1 VDDSAAPTLTVEA
14 ARKRLGLGKDD
25 QLADYLPH
33 WKEVEMR
40 LAGLAVEARDPA
52 AKASFE
58 KDLAELREVLRVVC
72 EDPKLKLELALG
84 LKPGPEP
91 ESESESESA
100 AELEPKQNRQQNRN
114 RKRKQNSGG
123 KGVLAWLL
131 VLAFLGGAGYWG
143 YQQWLGNGIGERQ
156 NVVNLRETE
165 DRFEEALEKR
175 RWDDAEDLVEL
186 LEAEGAEKA
195 KVKDA
200 LSRVKRG
207 RVEERGQQIAFLVS
221 NAQSAL
227 EAGQLTE
234 AEKYTAE
241 VENLQP
247 GHPKVPEFRLTIR
260 QSKMR
265 VRSLLM
271 AQEIEK
277 ALENEDWRAAGNQ
290 LEALVKG
297 NAGHPRI
304 PEFRKKLEA
313 AEAEMK
319 ARRVQADELIAKA
332 RELDQGTYS
341 AEALKLVEEA
351 MRLDPS
357 EANRELFKRMS
368 SYGKVVKVPGDF
380 PTITAALK
388 VAKENDRVFVAK
400 GTYQESLVVPAGVE
414 LVGESRGDTIIEC
427 PAKIGS
433 VIMIGAGD
441 GEARI
446 SSLTLRH
453 SGLVNDDE
461 RFAILALD
469 GGKIEISDVVVAR
482 ASGHGIAILNGGVAR
497 LNLCK
502 VTDCGWD
509 GIAVTGEESSVIL
522 EKVTSEKNLHH
533 GVDFWDGASG
543 RVTESSFLENGRA
556 GLLAISPSLPI
567 SIEKTKSEKN
577 REVGFL
583 FSNAVGVS
591 LTDCD
596 VHENLL
602 GGMVFDGESMG
613 IQLKNNRVTKN
624 GEAGIVFERGVE
636 VANDSG
642 NMVKDNFGKQIWK
655 DAVFP
660 NLAEEDTVS
669 PPPPA
674 PPLHGAGANKGPE

>member
-1 VDDSAAPTLTVEA
+1 
-14 ARKRLGLGKDD
+14 
-25 QLADYLPH
+25 
-33 WKEVEMR
+33 MR
-40 LAGLAVEARDPA
+40 WI
-52 AKASFE
+52 E
-58 KDLAELREVLRVVC
+58 K
-72 EDPKLKLELALG
+72 G
-84 LKPGPEP
+84 M
-91 ESESESESA
+91 
-100 AELEPKQNRQQNRN
+100 
-114 RKRKQNSGG
+114 
-123 KGVLAWLL
+123 
-131 VLAFLGGAGYWG
+131 
-143 YQQWLGNGIGERQ
+143 GERKD
-156 NVVNLRETE
+156 VANLRETE

-195 KVKDA
+195 KVEES

-221 NAQSAL
+221 NAQAAL

-234 AEKYTAE
+234 AEAYTAE
-241 VENLQP
+241 VEKLQP
-247 GHPKVPEFRLTIR
+247 EHPKIPELYLNIQ
-260 QSKMR
+260 QSKMK

-297 NAGHPRI
+297 NANHPRI
-304 PEFRKKLEA
+304 PEFRKKLGA

-319 ARRVQADELIAKA
+319 VRRAKAGELIAKA

-341 AEALKLVEEA
+341 AEVLELVEEA

-357 EANRELFKRMS
+357 EENRELFKRMS

-388 VAKENDRVFVAK
+388 TAKENDRVFVAK
-400 GTYQESLVVPAGVE
+400 GTYLESLVVPAGVE
-414 LVGESRGDTIIEC
+414 LVGESRSDTIIEC
-427 PAKIGS
+427 PARIGP

-441 GEARI
+441 DEARI

-453 SGLVNDDE
+453 NGLVNDDE
-461 RFAILALD
+461 RFATLAID
-469 GGKIEISDVVVAR
+469 GGKIEINDVLVTR

-509 GIAVTGEESSVIL
+509 GIAITGERSRVIL
-522 EKVTSEKNLHH
+522 EKVSSEKNLHH

-543 RVTESSFLENGRA
+543 RVTDSSFLGNGRA
-556 GLLAISPSLPI
+556 GLLAISPSQPVT
-567 SIEKTKSEKN
+567 IEKTKSEKN

-583 FSNAVGVS
+583 FSDAVGVS

-602 GGMVFDGESMG
+602 GGMVFDGESLG

-624 GEAGIVFERGVE
+624 GEAGIVFEKGVG
-636 VANDSG
+636 VAHDSG
-642 NMVKDNFGKQIWK
+642 NMVKDNLGKQVWK

-660 NLAEEDTVS
+660 NRVEEDTVS

-674 PPLHGAGANKGPE
+674 PPLPGSEGKKVSK